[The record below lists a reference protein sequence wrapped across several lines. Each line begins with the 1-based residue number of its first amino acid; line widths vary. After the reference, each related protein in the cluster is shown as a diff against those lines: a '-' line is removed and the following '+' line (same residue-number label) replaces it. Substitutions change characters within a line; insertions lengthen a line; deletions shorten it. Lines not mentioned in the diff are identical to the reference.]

1 MKGCASKGSKGPIF
15 TWTRDLSYIASAL
28 LALVKKRNVESFCK
42 NVSYN
47 VVILPNRMQI

>member
-1 MKGCASKGSKGPIF
+1 MYEKLRVKVA
-15 TWTRDLSYIASAL
+15 RDPSLHERATFHTCL
-28 LALVKKRNVESFCK
+28 FKKRNVESFCK